1 MRMIDIGLLNSTTL
15 SRPAAPAPASQSG
28 GGFSLTLAADGSGDT
43 AVAAVAEDTGG
54 SDTPRQDIAAN
65 GNGLPDDSDDFD
77 TETGTGADV
86 ETDDSP
92 IDPALLGLLQIA
104 ALAVP
109 APVTTP
115 AAPKAEAITAATAT
129 ATPTRPAPT
138 VSTEGTLAGNT
149 QTIAV
154 DQGSVDT
161 APAVTT
167 ADGQPSSAPTL
178 RVEATRVPAG
188 EPQPISSGTLTAS
201 HPTKAPRT
209 IDGTTADTAAVV
221 TATASPAIDARTA
234 ALTAISIDQTIAP
247 EIAVQLADPAGA
259 AASAG
264 STAAVLT
271 ALKPAAEQP
280 GAAVPTTAG
289 PISAASASPT
299 PLQAGAIPA
308 PVAEAVVQRVIAKA
322 LDDAPDQD
330 IQDVADAKPSL
341 STRAEVR
348 TANPPVT
355 LPLVAAGRSDQAPAV
370 GLVLP
375 AGRAFAE
382 AIAASA
388 VDQPTTRRRIG
399 GDIAAATPAFDTL
412 GIAAH
417 ASHATAPVAVSETA
431 VDTRHAQWIEG
442 VIDHIEVLRDAADAT
457 DTRIRL
463 SPDALGKVDVAIS
476 REGDRVNVHFTTTTP
491 EARQLLVDAQ
501 PRLAAIAETRGL
513 KLGQSSVDSGS
524 AGGNQTPQ
532 QQQQTATARTPAVN
546 RTPLSSGT
554 MATDGDDAA
563 ATSGWIA

>member
-1 MRMIDIGLLNSTTL
+1 MIDIGLLNSTTL

-65 GNGLPDDSDDFD
+65 GNGLPDDSDDID

-115 AAPKAEAITAATAT
+115 AAPKAEAITATTA
-129 ATPTRPAPT
+129 APARPAPT
-138 VSTEGTLAGNT
+138 VSTEGTVAGST

-161 APAVTT
+161 APVVTT
-167 ADGQPSSAPTL
+167 ANDQPSSAPTL
-178 RVEATRVPAG
+178 QVEATRVPAD

-201 HPTKAPRT
+201 HPTKALRT
-209 IDGTTADTAAVV
+209 IDGTTADAAAVV
-221 TATASPAIDARTA
+221 TATASPVVDARTA
-234 ALTAISIDQTIAP
+234 ALTAISFDQTIAP
-247 EIAVQLADPAGA
+247 EITVQLADPAGA
-259 AASAG
+259 ATSAG

-280 GAAVPTTAG
+280 GIAVPTAAG
-289 PISAASASPT
+289 PVSAASASPA

-322 LDDAPDQD
+322 LNDAPDQD

-348 TANPPVT
+348 TATPPITV
-355 LPLVAAGRSDQAPAV
+355 PLVAAGRSDQAPAV

-375 AGRAFAE
+375 AGRACAE
-382 AIAASA
+382 TIAASA
-388 VDQPTTRRRIG
+388 VDQTTTRRRIG

-463 SPDALGKVDVAIS
+463 SPDALGKVEVAIS

-513 KLGQSSVDSGS
+513 KLGQSSVDSGNT
-524 AGGNQTPQ
+524 GGNQTPQ
-532 QQQQTATARTPAVN
+532 QQQQTAAARTPAVN